1 MIWDCILNVGGHFEN
16 LVKEGKFGE
25 ITNNALIPMNSF
37 DLYDWT
43 FLEMEHYWVYNLFF
57 RHFNPL
63 SVSVAY
69 RRRFGLP
76 RIADYFI
83 RREIS

>member
-1 MIWDCILNVGGHFEN
+1 
-16 LVKEGKFGE
+16 
-25 ITNNALIPMNSF
+25 MNSF

-43 FLEMEHYWVYNLFF
+43 VLEMEHYWVYNLFF